1 MTDKKTIVL
10 SATCMPADTG
20 YYSRHIGVDESG
32 DVFFHIPDKT
42 PAAINKQID
51 DLTEMIFLLPDD
63 EKQTNFTDDTEHTFI
78 KGVYTRKLFIRKGA
92 IVIGKYHLKECVNI
106 VAMGGVTILTETG
119 CSRLGA
125 GFIGVSHPGSRKV
138 ALAHEDTVFLN
149 IFRTDKTNID
159 EIEDEIYLAHKQKED
174 VCLEL

>member
-1 MTDKKTIVL
+1 MNKNKTIVL
-10 SATCMPADTG
+10 SAACAPVDVG
-20 YYSRHIGVDESG
+20 YYSQHIGVDESG

-51 DLTEMIFLLPDD
+51 DLTDMIFLLPDD
-63 EKQTNFTDDTEHTFI
+63 KKQVDFTDDTEHTFI

-106 VAMGGVTILTETG
+106 VSMGDVTVLTETG
-119 CSRLGA
+119 CNRLVA

-138 ALAHEDTVFLN
+138 ALAHEDTIFLN
-149 IFRTDKTNID
+149 VFRTDKTSID
-159 EIEDEIYLAHKQKED
+159 EIEDEIYLSNKQKEGL
-174 VCLEL
+174 CLEL